1 MLEFDIEDRCDLDCP
16 ERQLIAAA
24 MRLWVDDILSDEP
37 KDGPDYR
44 RFKRWDRD
52 GVPPR
57 FRLFC
62 GLLELDVEAVVKAL
76 WYRIS
81 EQRDAPK
88 HTRKPSQAQLADHR
102 RRKWQAAYGE
112 ACRAGFDDTAA
123 KEWADRAIQG
133 HGMGQA
139 A

>member
-16 ERQLIAAA
+16 ERMLISAAL
-24 MRLWVDDILSDEP
+24 RLWVDDIFGDEP
-37 KDGPDYR
+37 KDGPEYR
-44 RFKRWDRD
+44 RFRRWDRD
-52 GVPPR
+52 GIPPR

-62 GLLELDVEAVVKAL
+62 GLLGLDVESVVKAL
-76 WYRIS
+76 WFRIA
-81 EQRDAPK
+81 EQRDAAPVK
-88 HTRKPSQAQLADHR
+88 RADHR

-123 KEWADRAIQG
+123 KEWADLAVQG
-133 HGMGQA
+133 HEMGQA